1 MRRTLR
7 QISSLGCLTLATMLF
22 ASCGTEQKK
31 EVTPTEKT
39 ETVEVQTV
47 APVEPEPS
55 EDASLSDSEIDSML
69 DSYED
74 YTDKY
79 IKFYKKAMNG
89 DADALS
95 EYPALMENAEEF
107 ANKLEAAEGD
117 LNGDQLARMMEIQ
130 QKMMNAMSGN

>member
-1 MRRTLR
+1 MKRSVRRVSTIGFFALVAMF
-7 QISSLGCLTLATMLF
+7 ISS
-22 ASCGTEQKK
+22 CGEEPKHEETVTE
-31 EVTPTEKT
+31 TT

-47 APVEPEPS
+47 APVESEPS
-55 EDASLSDSEIDSML
+55 ENASLSSSEIDAML

-89 DADALS
+89 DAAALS

-107 ANKLEAAEGD
+107 ANKLEAVEGD

-130 QKMMNAMSGN
+130 QKMMSGMSGN